1 MSLWNSSNK
10 FLRLRFRNEIQFIF
24 VVQLNNDLKL
34 DRQIL
39 WKMPPSSI
47 RKNIYIYWGTDQ
59 SFKTHSRIVTTSA
72 PMKCKLDAIL
82 AEHWSVPRSF
92 VKRFSLEE
100 P

>member
-1 MSLWNSSNK
+1 MSLRNSSNK

-47 RKNIYIYWGTDQ
+47 RKNIYIYIEELINL
-59 SFKTHSRIVTTSA
+59 SRHIHELLQLLHRWNVN
-72 PMKCKLDAIL
+72 
-82 AEHWSVPRSF
+82 
-92 VKRFSLEE
+92 
-100 P
+100 